1 MATETMTQYMMQKNQ
16 KEITIR
22 EEKEGQISVY
32 GLQEE
37 KIESPEDL
45 FSCLERGSNFR
56 STSATLMNA

>member
-1 MATETMTQYMMQKNQ
+1 MTSETMTQYMMQKNQ

-37 KIESPEDL
+37 KIESTENL
-45 FSCLERGSNFR
+45 FS
-56 STSATLMNA
+56 